1 MIKLTSKN
9 ELRKI
14 RHARIRKK
22 VSGTSTHP
30 RLSIYFS
37 QKNVYA
43 QLIDDEH
50 STTLVAASTLEKELK
65 EELKDKNFTEK
76 AEIIGKLIGERAL
89 SKGISAIVFDR
100 SGYSYHG
107 RLKALADAARKAG
120 LQF

>member
-1 MIKLTSKN
+1 MIKVTSKN

-37 QKNVYA
+37 QKNVFA
-43 QLIDDEH
+43 QLIDDENG
-50 STTLVAASTLEKELK
+50 TTLVSASTLEKELR